1 MKAEN
6 TALRAANEQLS
17 QRRKRKKKFLKEKTS
32 LTVQEGLE
40 LIDQMA
46 INTQLEAEQHPPRS
60 KRVRTEKGPR
70 LCGACRQ
77 PGHRKQTCPM
87 ASLNTV

>member
-1 MKAEN
+1 
-6 TALRAANEQLS
+6 
-17 QRRKRKKKFLKEKTS
+17 
-32 LTVQEGLE
+32 LE